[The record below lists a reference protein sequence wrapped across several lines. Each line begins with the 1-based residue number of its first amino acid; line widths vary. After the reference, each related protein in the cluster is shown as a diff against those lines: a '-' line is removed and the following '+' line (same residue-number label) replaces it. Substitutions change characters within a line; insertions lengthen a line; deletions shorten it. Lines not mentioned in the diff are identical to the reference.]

1 MANDMRDAGFI
12 DNGHGTPAMS
22 LLAPFRWVV
31 AERLPLA
38 HAAVIGSYLLQPPPP
53 PIPRHIALIK
63 RAIDVTGALV
73 ALLLASP
80 ILLVTVLMLWRSRG
94 PVFFSQT
101 RIGHNGDSLRGW
113 KFPPT

>member
-1 MANDMRDAGFI
+1 MANDLRDPGFV
-12 DNGHGTPAMS
+12 DGPHGTTAMS

-31 AERLPLA
+31 AERLSLS
-38 HAAVIGSYLLQPPPP
+38 HAAVIGSYLLQAPPP

-63 RAIDVTGALV
+63 RAIDIVGASI

-80 ILLVTVLMLWRSRG
+80 ILLITMLALWRSGG

-101 RIGHNGDSLRGW
+101 RIGLNGDSFRC
-113 KFPPT
+113 